1 MFDAPL
7 DGLGFFALT
16 ATAIFL
22 EAAPFLLLGSF
33 LAALIEC
40 FVPPERMQ
48 RLFPKRA
55 VPGVLAGLFAGL
67 FLPVCE
73 CGIVPIVRRM
83 LTKGVPP
90 ASAMTYMLAAPIV
103 NPVVMAS
110 TYTAFQGDWFM
121 VAART
126 AMGAV
131 TALGVG
137 LALSRLS
144 ARDIL
149 LHPAGHGSACAC
161 GCGHDHGGPN
171 PGDTPDSGVAPDSGA
186 SAPACPPAGTRARIA
201 AVCSHTVGEFLDM
214 GGMLILGSLFAAA
227 FKTLTPSTVLT
238 LFETDPLLSIMA
250 MMLLAILLSL
260 CSEADAFVAA
270 SFTTFPASAKLAF
283 LALGPMLDIKLAIM
297 FQAVFTRRVVTALLV
312 VPPVMVFVLSY
323 ALALFGP

>member
-1 MFDAPL
+1 MFDAPFE
-7 DGLGFFALT
+7 GLGFFAMT

-83 LTKGVPP
+83 LQKGVPP

-121 VAART
+121 MAART
-126 AMGAV
+126 AMGAI
-131 TALGVG
+131 TALGMG

-144 ARDIL
+144 AQDIL
-149 LHPAGHGSACAC
+149 LHPAGPGPACAC
-161 GCGHDHGGPN
+161 GCGHDHGPTDATDATGAT
-171 PGDTPDSGVAPDSGA
+171 GAGSETAPTGAPSGA
-186 SAPACPPAGTRARIA
+186 KARIA
-201 AVCSHTVGEFLDM
+201 AVFSHTAGEFLDM

-227 FKTLTPSTVLT
+227 FKTLTPSTMLT

-297 FQAVFTRRVVTALLV
+297 FQAVFTRRVVTALLI
-312 VPPVMVFVLSY
+312 VPPVMVFALSY
-323 ALALFGP
+323 ALSLFGP

>member
-1 MFDAPL
+1 MLDAVSEE
-7 DGLGFFALT
+7 LGFFALT

-48 RLFPKRA
+48 RLFPRRA

-83 LTKGVPP
+83 LKKGVPP

-103 NPVVMAS
+103 NPVVMVS
-110 TYTAFQGDWFM
+110 TYTAFQGDLFF

-126 AMGAV
+126 AMGAI
-131 TALGVG
+131 TALGMG
-137 LALSRLS
+137 LALSGLS
-144 ARDIL
+144 SRDIL
-149 LHPAGHGSACAC
+149 LDTGGHGPACGC
-161 GCGHDHGGPN
+161 GCGHDHDGPE
-171 PGDTPDSGVAPDSGA
+171 DPDAPPPSPRSRL
-186 SAPACPPAGTRARIA
+186 SA
-201 AVCSHTVGEFLDM
+201 VLSHTLGEFLDM

-227 FKTLTPSTVLT
+227 FKTLTPSSALA
-238 LFETDPLLSIMA
+238 LFETDPLLAIMG

-270 SFTTFPASAKLAF
+270 SFTTFPAASKLAF
-283 LALGPMLDIKLAIM
+283 LALGPMLDIKLAVM
-297 FQAVFTRRVVTALLV
+297 FQAVFTRRVVVALLI

-323 ALALFGP
+323 GLSLVGP

>member
-1 MFDAPL
+1 MFDAAF
-7 DGLGFFALT
+7 DELGFFSLT

-40 FVPPERMQ
+40 LVPPERMQ
-48 RLFPKRA
+48 RLFPRRA

-67 FLPVCE
+67 LLPVCE

-83 LTKGVPP
+83 LQKGVPP
-90 ASAMTYMLAAPIV
+90 ASAMTYMLAAPII
-103 NPVVMAS
+103 NPVVMIS

-131 TALGVG
+131 TALGMG
-137 LALSRLS
+137 LALSGLS

-149 LHPAGHGSACAC
+149 LDPAGQAPACGC
-161 GCGHDHGGPN
+161 GCGHDHDQPC
-171 PGDTPDSGVAPDSGA
+171 DDAPQTRP
-186 SAPACPPAGTRARIA
+186 SAAARAR
-201 AVCSHTVGEFLDM
+201 AVISHTLGEFMDM
-214 GGMLILGSLFAAA
+214 GAMLILGSLFAAA
-227 FKTLTPSTVLT
+227 FKTLTPSTVLAF
-238 LFETDPLLSIMA
+238 FETDPLLSITA

-283 LALGPMLDIKLAIM
+283 LALGPMLDIKLAVM
-297 FQAVFTRRVVTALLV
+297 FQAVFTRRVTAALLV
-312 VPPVMVFVLSY
+312 VPPVVIFALSY
-323 ALALFGP
+323 GLSLFGP

>member
-1 MFDAPL
+1 MFDAPFE
-7 DGLGFFALT
+7 GLGFFAMT

-83 LTKGVPP
+83 LQKGVPP

-121 VAART
+121 MAART

-131 TALGVG
+131 TALGMG

-144 ARDIL
+144 AQDIL
-149 LHPAGHGSACAC
+149 LDPAGHGPACAC
-161 GCGHDHGGPN
+161 GCGHDHGGPDATGMTDAPDA
-171 PGDTPDSGVAPDSGA
+171 PGDTGAPVTA
-186 SAPACPPAGTRARIA
+186 KARIA
-201 AVCSHTVGEFLDM
+201 AVCSHTAGEFLDM

-227 FKTLTPSTVLT
+227 FKTLTPSTLLT
-238 LFETDPLLSIMA
+238 LFETDPLLSILA

-297 FQAVFTRRVVTALLV
+297 FQAVFTRRVVTALLI

-323 ALALFGP
+323 ALSLFGP

>member
-7 DGLGFFALT
+7 EGLGFFAIT

-48 RLFPKRA
+48 RLFPRRA

-121 VAART
+121 MIART

-131 TALGVG
+131 TALGMG

-144 ARDIL
+144 TRDIL
-149 LHPAGHGSACAC
+149 LDPAGHGPACACGC
-161 GCGHDHGGPN
+161 GCGHDHGGL
-171 PGDTPDSGVAPDSGA
+171 GAPETATGE
-186 SAPACPPAGTRARIA
+186 APACPPVTARARIK
-201 AVCSHTVGEFLDM
+201 AVISHTAGEFLDM

-227 FKTLTPSTVLT
+227 FKTLTPSTALT

-297 FQAVFTRRVVTALLV
+297 FQAVFTRRVVAALLV

-323 ALALFGP
+323 ALSLFGP

>member
-1 MFDAPL
+1 MFDAPFE
-7 DGLGFFALT
+7 GLGFFAMT

-83 LTKGVPP
+83 LQKGVPP

-121 VAART
+121 MAART

-131 TALGVG
+131 TALGMG

-144 ARDIL
+144 AQDIRL
-149 LHPAGHGSACAC
+149 DPAGPGPACGC
-161 GCGHDHGGPN
+161 GCGHDHGPTGAGT
-171 PGDTPDSGVAPDSGA
+171 GD
-186 SAPACPPAGTRARIA
+186 APACAPLTARTRIA
-201 AVCSHTVGEFLDM
+201 AVFSHTAGEFLDM

-227 FKTLTPSTVLT
+227 FKTLTPSTLLT
-238 LFETDPLLSIMA
+238 LFETDPLLSILA

-297 FQAVFTRRVVTALLV
+297 FQAVFTRRVVTALLI

-323 ALALFGP
+323 ALSLFGP

>member
-1 MFDAPL
+1 MFDAPFE
-7 DGLGFFALT
+7 GLGFFAMT

-83 LTKGVPP
+83 LQKGVPP

-121 VAART
+121 MAART

-131 TALGVG
+131 TALGMG

-144 ARDIL
+144 AQDIL
-149 LHPAGHGSACAC
+149 LDPAGHGPACAC
-161 GCGHDHGGPN
+161 GCGHDHGPTGATGAGT
-171 PGDTPDSGVAPDSGA
+171 GD
-186 SAPACPPAGTRARIA
+186 APACAPVTARARIT
-201 AVCSHTVGEFLDM
+201 AVISHTAGEFLDM

-227 FKTLTPSTVLT
+227 FKTLTPSTLLT

-297 FQAVFTRRVVTALLV
+297 FQAVFTRRVVTALLI

-323 ALALFGP
+323 ALSLFGP

>member
-1 MFDAPL
+1 MFDAFSE
-7 DGLGFFALT
+7 GLGFFAQT

-48 RLFPKRA
+48 RLFPRRA
-55 VPGVLAGLFAGL
+55 ATGVLAGLVGGL
-67 FLPVCE
+67 VLPVCE

-83 LTKGVPP
+83 LKKGVPP
-90 ASAMTYMLAAPIV
+90 APAMTYMLAAPIV

-131 TALGVG
+131 AALVVG
-137 LALSRLS
+137 LIFSRLS
-144 ARDIL
+144 VTDIL
-149 LHPAGHGSACAC
+149 LDANIPNGQSDHGPAC
-161 GCGHDHGGPN
+161 GCGHGDGETAGPR
-171 PGDTPDSGVAPDSGA
+171 GRITAVA
-186 SAPACPPAGTRARIA
+186 
-201 AVCSHTVGEFLDM
+201 SHTLAEFLDM
-214 GGMLILGSLFAAA
+214 GAILILGSLFAAA
-227 FKTLTPSTVLT
+227 FKTLVPSGIMA
-238 LFETDPLLSIMA
+238 LFESDPMLAISA

-270 SFTTFPASAKLAF
+270 SFTAFPASAKLAF
-283 LALGPMLDIKLAIM
+283 LALGPMLDVKLAVM
-297 FQAVFTRRVVTALLV
+297 FQAVFTRRAAAILMVATPVLV
-312 VPPVMVFVLSY
+312 FAMS
-323 ALALFGP
+323 LALSLLEP

>member
-1 MFDAPL
+1 MFDAVGG
-7 DGLGFFALT
+7 DLGFFAMT

-48 RLFPKRA
+48 RLFPRRA

-83 LTKGVPP
+83 LQKGVPP

-110 TYTAFQGDWFM
+110 TYAAFQGDWFV
-121 VAART
+121 VAARA

-131 TALGVG
+131 TALGMG
-137 LALSRLS
+137 LALSGLS
-144 ARDIL
+144 TRDIL
-149 LHPAGHGSACAC
+149 LDPSGPGQTC
-161 GCGHDHGGPN
+161 GCGHDHGGAC
-171 PGDTPDSGVAPDSGA
+171 PGEAGDDAPPA
-186 SAPACPPAGTRARIA
+186 SAKARAK
-201 AVCSHTVGEFLDM
+201 AVISHTLNEFLDM
-214 GGMLILGSLFAAA
+214 GAMLILGSLFAAA

-238 LFETDPLLSIMA
+238 LFETDPLLSITA

-270 SFTTFPASAKLAF
+270 SFTTFPAASKLAF
-283 LALGPMLDIKLAIM
+283 LALGPMLDIKLAVM
-297 FQAVFTRRVVTALLV
+297 FQAVFTRRVTAALLI

-323 ALALFGP
+323 ALSLSGP